1 MTKLLS
7 PFSIQHEWTFIP
19 TEIHD
24 TEPGSAP
31 LRAPTEVIGLQ
42 AIADIGLIGSVQAS
56 RLFHWQKRHLHRML
70 DERKLI
76 QHVLV
81 KNKNRI
87 PVYSIGPRGAQLLQL
102 PFRPVLNEQ
111 VNPIL
116 KRLVFFQF
124 CCALR
129 DKQKAFRMDRAA
141 IPFTGQVTIQG
152 DRRNVLVLR
161 GELDDQEREDIEIA
175 KLPMIVIAEMLDQ
188 VEQRFPV
195 MDTVKLLLDHELNE
209 AFQFY
214 RYKDGKWKKRTGIL

>member
-1 MTKLLS
+1 MTQPLS

-19 TEIHD
+19 SEIQD
-24 TEPGSAP
+24 EDPGSAP

-70 DERKLI
+70 EEKKLI
-76 QHVLV
+76 QHVLI

-102 PFRPVLNEQ
+102 PFRPVLHSDIT
-111 VNPIL
+111 PIL
-116 KRLVFFQF
+116 QKLVFFQF

-129 DKQKAFRMDRAA
+129 DKQKAFRIEPAA
-141 IPFTGQVTIQG
+141 APFTGQVTING

-161 GELDDQEREDIEIA
+161 GQLDEQEFERLESC
-175 KLPMIVIAEMLDQ
+175 KLPTIVISETL
-188 VEQRFPV
+188 EQAQSV
-195 MDTVKLLLDHELNE
+195 SVTYKLLLDEDLNV
-209 AFQFY
+209 AYRFY
-214 RYKDGKWKKRTGIL
+214 RFRNGIWSK